1 MKNNKVVSNL
11 LQQNCYVRDV
21 IRADDLR
28 SSDVRSKFSSID
40 EVVTSKGVELKRV
53 VLDYPITPQYVQ
65 SFVDSSDYR
74 RDPLQAISNAP
85 KRSNLG
91 DISDIQKIDISS
103 IKDLLSELNSKIDKA
118 VIASKSTVHVDEVDA
133 NGGVK

>member
-1 MKNNKVVSNL
+1 MKNNKIISNL

-21 IRADDLR
+21 ARADDLR

-40 EVVTSKGVELKRV
+40 EIVTSKGVELKRV

-65 SFVDSSDYR
+65 SFVDSSDYK

-91 DISDIQKIDISS
+91 DISDIQKLDISS
-103 IKDLLSELNSKIDKA
+103 IKGYIAELNAKIDSL
-118 VIASKSTVHVDEVDA
+118 SKKPSVSVVDNNSLEDNN
-133 NGGVK
+133 NG

>member
-21 IRADDLR
+21 TRADDLR

-118 VIASKSTVHVDEVDA
+118 VIASKSTVNVDEVKP
-133 NGGVK
+133 NGGVE